1 MNDLYTIVKGE
12 APAIIKNIFRENI
25 HIRNFQIIANENSRV
40 LSLLAFAW
48 SNQD

>member
-40 LSLLAFAW
+40 LSLLAFDW